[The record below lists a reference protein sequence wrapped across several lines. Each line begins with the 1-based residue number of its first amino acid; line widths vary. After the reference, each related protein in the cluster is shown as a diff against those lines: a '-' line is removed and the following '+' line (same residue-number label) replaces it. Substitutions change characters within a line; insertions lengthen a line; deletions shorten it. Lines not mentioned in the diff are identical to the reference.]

1 MSEYKLL
8 LQPGARTLGFSAGLT
23 ISQALAA
30 AGVARNNP
38 CGGKGKC
45 GKCRVLTQGGAPP
58 TAAEQTAL
66 TPAELAAGWR
76 LACVSP
82 AVDGMEVRLADVSEQ
97 ELRILTDEG
106 AGTAGAGWD
115 RQAAGFRLGCDI
127 GTTTV
132 VIYLL
137 HPESGAILHTVS
149 ALNGQISFGGDVIS
163 RIFAVCDD
171 PGHLAELQA
180 AVTGTLNRLIERLE
194 QETGVTPAQISELRV
209 AGNTTMEH
217 LLLAEDPRG
226 MGKSPFTPAFLEHE
240 AVTAGELGLELP
252 PDTPVTLI
260 PNLSAFVGGDI
271 TAGIYFTE
279 MAESDGLNLLL
290 DIGTNNEMVLGDK
303 NGLYACSA
311 AAGPA
316 LEGAQIS
323 TGMRAAPGAVEKVWL
338 DQDELRLATIN
349 DAPPCGLCGSGL
361 IDLLA
366 VLVRAGVIL
375 PNGRFAAAED
385 LPAGGL
391 RQRLRKGG
399 KRHSE
404 FVYCRAGELGAA
416 ADLTLTQKDIRE
428 AQLAK
433 SAIAVGIDKLLER
446 ENVTLEQVE
455 HVYLA
460 GAFGNYIDQHNACY
474 LGILPQVAEEKIV
487 TVHNSAGLGVCRSM
501 YDPRSAAVM
510 ARIGR
515 LCRPLNLAAEEDFQQ
530 RFLTRLE
537 FTKGG
542 GSQ

>member
-1 MSEYKLL
+1 MSDNYLL
-8 LQPGARTLGFSAGLT
+8 LEPEHQKISFSAGAT
-23 ISQALAA
+23 ISQALTE
-30 AGVARNNP
+30 AGISQNNP
-38 CGGKGKC
+38 CGGQGKC
-45 GKCRVLTQGGAPP
+45 GKCRVLTENAAPP
-58 TAAEQTAL
+58 TASERDVL
-66 TPAELAAGWR
+66 RGEELAAGWR

-82 AVDGMEVRLADVSEQ
+82 ARPGMTVRLPDRDEQ
-97 ELRILTDEG
+97 GLRILAAEG
-106 AGTAGAGWD
+106 AEQAGRWD
-115 RQAAGFRLGCDI
+115 AQASGFKLGCDI

-149 ALNGQISFGGDVIS
+149 ALNGQIGFGGDVIS

-171 PGHLAELQA
+171 FAKLKELQA
-180 AVTGTLNRLIERLE
+180 AVVETLNRLIRRLSA
-194 QETGVTPAQISELRV
+194 ETGVGIDRISELRA

-217 LLLAEDPRG
+217 LLLASDPRG

-240 AVTAGELGLELP
+240 PVTAAALGLELP
-252 PDTPVTLI
+252 PQTPVSLA

-271 TAGIYFTE
+271 TAGIYYTG
-279 MAESDGLNLLL
+279 MAGDDKLNLLL
-290 DIGTNNEMVLGDK
+290 DIGTNNEMVLGSRD
-303 NGLYACSA
+303 GLYACSA

-338 DQDELRLATIN
+338 DGGKLALAVIGN
-349 DAPPCGLCGSGL
+349 APPCGLCGSGL

-366 VLVRAGVIL
+366 VLVRAGVVL

-385 LPAGGL
+385 LPEGDL
-391 RQRLRKGG
+391 RDRLRKGG

-404 FVYCRAGELGAA
+404 FVYCRAGDKGAA
-416 ADLTLTQKDIRE
+416 ADLVLTQKDIRE

-446 ENVTLEQVE
+446 QNVTLEQVE

-474 LGILPQVAEEKIV
+474 LGILPQVAEEKIRA
-487 TVHNSAGLGVCRSM
+487 VHNSAGLGVCRSL
-501 YDPRSAAVM
+501 YDPLAAAEM
-510 ARIGR
+510 RRIGE
-515 LCRPLNLAAEEDFQQ
+515 LCRPLNLAAEDDFQQ
-530 RFLTRLE
+530 RFLARLE

-542 GSQ
+542 GS